1 MPSPTSSSI
10 ATTVGPTY
18 SRNIDA
24 LVDGSKWGG
33 FAGTGTVLA
42 YSFAW
47 ASGGNATFS
56 GPGGVG
62 SYSTLSE
69 QNAASH
75 YALDATQQAAAR
87 AALQTWANVADIGFQ
102 EIGDTATNVGDIRFA
117 WTSAPVLTSTGEQA
131 WGWSGY
137 PDSYWPSGGDVWIST
152 LGTGATDTDWSAGS
166 YNFNALIHEIG
177 HALGLKHP
185 FEAPTLLPTL
195 LDNRQYSV
203 MSYTDPNNDLF
214 RTITYTANGISLLT
228 GHVPCETPMVLDIA
242 AIQYLY
248 GANMTYH
255 AGDDVYSFDT
265 AIPFYMTIWDA
276 DGNDTI
282 SVSSFAE
289 NCRIDL
295 TPGNYSSIRILSA
308 PIPAGHTVTG
318 GTAPTYD
325 GTNNLGIAY
334 GTIIENAIGGSGNDI
349 LTGNDASNSLDGGA
363 ENDTLYGGG
372 GNDTLYGNTGNDTL
386 DGGSGTDIAV
396 FHGNL
401 ANYTVTK
408 AGSTHTVR
416 ANTGTDG
423 TDTLTNIERLQFTD
437 TKLAL
442 DLDGNAGTTAKILG
456 AVFGP
461 ASVASQPYSKQY
473 VGIGLSYLDGGM
485 SYQDLMQ
492 LALNAAGAT
501 THAAEVD
508 LLWTNLVGSAPAATQ
523 AAPYVA
529 LLDNGFYSPGS
540 LGVFAADADLNKI
553 NINLT
558 GLYQTG
564 IEYS

>member
-1 MPSPTSSSI
+1 
-10 ATTVGPTY
+10 
-18 SRNIDA
+18 
-24 LVDGSKWGG
+24 
-33 FAGTGTVLA
+33 
-42 YSFAW
+42 
-47 ASGGNATFS
+47 
-56 GPGGVG
+56 
-62 SYSTLSE
+62 
-69 QNAASH
+69 
-75 YALDATQQAAAR
+75 
-87 AALQTWANVADIGFQ
+87 LQTWANVADIGFQ